1 MAITATGAIY
11 KSLIFDG
18 EDSRDYGVYITGAGV
33 YNAPERAVE
42 MISIPGR
49 NGSFALDGGRF
60 ENIEIEYPAGIFAD
74 NETEFAAAVSD
85 FRNVLCS
92 KRGYCRLTDEYN
104 PGEYRMAVYKSGLE
118 VDPAQLRAG
127 EFKIKFIAKPQ
138 RWLTSGETPVAVS
151 SGDTVSNPTLFE
163 TGPLI
168 AAHGY
173 GEINIGGATLKIIND
188 AIGNVDIVKGTKGVN
203 GEGATSVL
211 LTVDYSSFS
220 GVINSGDPISGLIA
234 SGAQVMRVLGS
245 GITITSKDGAT
256 GSWIMASVGL
266 GWTPLSL
273 SAFPA
278 NNQTQTITTTTAIGL
293 SNGVTFNAI
302 ETVNITNKPNGI
314 IEITSTLTTSTD
326 VSAYI
331 EHNISNCM
339 VNNVSA
345 NSSVPVTQTA
355 IYIDLDIGEAYKIE
369 NDEFVP
375 LNSSVIIPAELPQLA
390 PGNNVITFDNT
401 ITDVEITTRV
411 WKI

>member
-18 EDSRDYGVYITGAGV
+18 EDSRNYGVYITGAGV

-60 ENIEIEYPAGIFAD
+60 ENVEIEYPAGIFAD

-151 SGDTVSNPTLFE
+151 SGDTVNNPTLFPAP
-163 TGPLI
+163 PLI
-168 AAHGY
+168 AAEGY

-234 SGAQVMRVLGS
+234 SGAQVVRVLGS
-245 GITITSKDGAT
+245 GITITSKNGTA
-256 GSWIMASVGL
+256 GSWAMLSVGL
-266 GWTPLSL
+266 GWTSLSL

-302 ETVNITNKPNGI
+302 ETVNITNKPTGI
-314 IEITSTLTTSTD
+314 IEITSTITTSTD

>member
-151 SGDTVSNPTLFE
+151 SGDTVNNPTLFE

-188 AIGNVDIVKGTKGVN
+188 AIGNVDIVKGYVFVN
-203 GEGATSVL
+203 GNNETTAT
-211 LTVDYSSFS
+211 LTVDYSGFS
-220 GVINSGDPISGLIA
+220 GVINSGDPITGSTA
-234 SGAQVMRVLGS
+234 SGCGVS
-245 GITITSKDGAT
+245 TIWSTGIKIVEKDGRT
-256 GSWIMASVGL
+256 GRWDSNSVGL
-266 GWTPLSL
+266 DWTHFDLT
-273 SAFPA
+273 AFPA
-278 NNQTQTITTTTAIGL
+278 TNQTRTLSQTSSLTL
-293 SNGVTFNAI
+293 SNGVSFTTTD
-302 ETVNITNKPNGI
+302 TVTITNRPAGI
-314 IEITSTLTTSTD
+314 IEFTSVLTVSED
-326 VSAYI
+326 ISAYATYG
-331 EHNISNCM
+331 ISNVM
-339 VNNVSA
+339 ASTVRA

-375 LNSSVIIPAELPQLA
+375 LNSSVVIPAELPQLA

>member
-138 RWLTSGETPVAVS
+138 RWLTSGETPVAVN
-151 SGDTVSNPTLFE
+151 SGDTVNNPTLFE
-163 TGPLI
+163 SGPLI
-168 AAHGY
+168 SVEGY
-173 GEINIGGATLKIIND
+173 GDINIGSGTIKIIND
-188 AIGNVDIVKGTKGVN
+188 TIGNVDIVKGTKGVN

-220 GVINSGDPISGLIA
+220 GVINSGDPITGQIA
-234 SGAQVMRVLGS
+234 SGAQVQRVLHS
-245 GITITSKDGAT
+245 GITITSKDGT
-256 GSWIMASVGL
+256 SGSWMVVGVGL

-273 SAFPA
+273 SAFPQS
-278 NNQTQTITTTTAIGL
+278 NQTQTLTDTHLIGL
-293 SNGVTFNAI
+293 SNGVTFNI
-302 ETVNITNKPNGI
+302 TETVVITNKTTGI
-314 IEITSTLTTSTD
+314 IEITSTITTDTD
-326 VSAYI
+326 VSAYAYAQI
-331 EHNISNCM
+331 LNCM

-369 NDEFVP
+369 NDEYVP
-375 LNSSVIIPAELPQLA
+375 LNSSVVIPAELPQLA

-401 ITDVEITTRV
+401 LTDVEITTRV